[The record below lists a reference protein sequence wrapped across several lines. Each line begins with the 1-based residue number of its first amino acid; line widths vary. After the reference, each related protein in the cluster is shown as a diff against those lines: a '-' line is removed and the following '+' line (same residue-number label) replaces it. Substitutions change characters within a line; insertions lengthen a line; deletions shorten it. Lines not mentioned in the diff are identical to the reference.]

1 MSTSTKTGESK
12 SKTLSAQEQI
22 IQKFQTLREDQR
34 QIAAKLAESDIEE
47 NELK

>member
-1 MSTSTKTGESK
+1 MSTSTKT
-12 SKTLSAQEQI
+12 KTTSAQEQI
-22 IQKFQTLREDQR
+22 IGKFQTLREEQR